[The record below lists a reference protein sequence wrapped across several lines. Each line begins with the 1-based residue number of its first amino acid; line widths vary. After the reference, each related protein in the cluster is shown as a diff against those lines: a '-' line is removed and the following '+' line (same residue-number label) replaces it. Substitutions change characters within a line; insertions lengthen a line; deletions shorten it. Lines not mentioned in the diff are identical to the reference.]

1 MGGELTV
8 QSEPGEGSEFAFT
21 LPLEGQLAV
30 SATDAPV
37 ARFNGESVLVVDD
50 NSTNLRLLDTM
61 LRQMGLTPTCVNNAG
76 EALNLTAKRGYWP
89 LILLDAQMPD
99 MDGVSLAIEL
109 SVMPQAEQSHIIM
122 LSSMSRHFDANML
135 KRIGVAHYLHKPVAQ
150 RELYQTIA
158 SVLAPAPLTSP
169 AAVPA
174 SAPVTAQASLRI
186 LLAEDNLVNQKVAR
200 RLLEQLGHRCEVVSN
215 GREAL
220 ERWREQ
226 SWI

>member
-1 MGGELTV
+1 
-8 QSEPGEGSEFAFT
+8 
-21 LPLEGQLAV
+21 
-30 SATDAPV
+30 
-37 ARFNGESVLVVDD
+37 
-50 NSTNLRLLDTM
+50 
-61 LRQMGLTPTCVNNAG
+61 
-76 EALNLTAKRGYWP
+76 
-89 LILLDAQMPD
+89 MPD

-158 SVLAPAPLTSP
+158 SVPAPAPLASP
-169 AAVPA
+169 TAVPA
-174 SAPVTAQASLRI
+174 SAPVTAPVTAQASLRI
-186 LLAEDNLVNQKVAR
+186 LLAEDNPVNQKVAR

-226 SWI
+226 SRI